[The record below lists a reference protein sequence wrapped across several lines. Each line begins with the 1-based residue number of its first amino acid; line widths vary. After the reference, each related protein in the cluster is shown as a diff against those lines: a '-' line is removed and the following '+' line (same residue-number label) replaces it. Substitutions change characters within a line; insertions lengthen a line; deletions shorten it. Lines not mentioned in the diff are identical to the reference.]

1 MTELMLPDDCG
12 YKKIWFDED
21 ELENFDTYD
30 ENGDKL

>member
-1 MTELMLPDDCG
+1 MTWVAVMPSQ

-21 ELENFDTYD
+21 ELENFETYD